1 MNIYIKWYNIMAEHN
16 IHKGLWIQT
25 VYAQLLSDVWLSVV
39 QWTVDCQAPL
49 SMGFSRQEYWNGL
62 LFSTPRD
69 LLNLWIK
76 FSSLVS
82 PALAGRVFTTRAT

>member
-69 LLNLWIK
+69 LLNHG
-76 FSSLVS
+76 SNS
-82 PALAGRVFTTRAT
+82 PLLYPLHWQAVFTTRAT